1 MYRITSPVVGVVVC
15 HVTTIVDVGLSWYVK
30 WIYWGRSVLGLTST
44 SRTLIDDAKK
54 EGLEIIVTSR
64 RTSSSWF
71 F

>member
-15 HVTTIVDVGLSWYVK
+15 HVTTIVDVGLAWYVK
-30 WIYWGRSVLGLTST
+30 WMYRGRSVLGLTSA
-44 SRTLIDDAKK
+44 SRALIDDAKK